1 MGQRTVALQVGLLQ
15 SVLSFL
21 VRLEIR
27 VECRAIVAF
36 AGGYAYAYGEI
47 AGGSAAVYAIIP
59 CAT

>member
-1 MGQRTVALQVGLLQ
+1 MGQRTVALQVDLLQ

-27 VECRAIVAF
+27 VELQSNCCVT
-36 AGGYAYAYGEI
+36 GGYAWAHGEI
-47 AGGSAAVYAIIP
+47 AGGSAAACAVIP